1 MNTRESVLVGSQL
14 AVIVFSSLAAVH
26 IVQQLDTSIQ
36 IGGVPAY
43 YYLTHFLAIILL
55 LSLYPSVHKHNH
67 PGSACL
73 ALFSSIFLLVTWLVL
88 ASIPVLPFLSEALP
102 SFTHLNMDYILQ
114 LFPIVTFAIA
124 TTMGAFSAIV
134 APFDRGKCFVIFL
147 IALALPAIF
156 AESMV
161 DWRRFFYDM
170 ITVSKTYTLISPLAP
185 LFSVLREMFIL
196 LTSNSRMNQ
205 LELYAMCFGLLAG
218 YIVLRYATRIALT
231 QQEFSKRGAS
241 ASDTASI
248 SHGVILIAALTA
260 TSMVPVASAAIVA
273 PLIAPHLV
281 SMIQP
286 LLTDLPEFTV
296 LLGIG
301 TGTIA
306 LATSYIFT
314 KKAVG
319 MPLHKARGRASL
331 ESDQAPS
338 KEKIGPKRKP
348 YDNKVADVAEHRLPD
363 PLCLAAVLLG
373 IILLSVGSIWTMQ
386 TLDLLDKCVETD
398 GIVVELSWKWI
409 MDDRYNRRLIAYPVF
424 QFVEARTREEIRVV
438 SSLGGNPPTYSIGQ
452 EVHILYNPQDPQNV
466 IFVEASREDIWLRS
480 TIIPVSGVSFLAIG
494 LIYYGFYVR
503 KRSMF
508 T

>member
-1 MNTRESVLVGSQL
+1 MNAREIVLEGSQL
-14 AVIVFSSLAAVH
+14 AVIVFSSLAVVH
-26 IVQQLDTSIQ
+26 ILTQLDTSIQ

-55 LSLYPSVHKHNH
+55 LSLYPSVHKRNH

-73 ALFSSIFLLVTWLVL
+73 ALFSSIFLLVIWLVL
-88 ASIPVLPFLSEALP
+88 ASIPFLPFLGEALP

-124 TTMGAFSAIV
+124 TAMGTFSAIV
-134 APFDRGKCFVIFL
+134 APSNRGKCFVIFL

-170 ITVSKTYTLISPLAP
+170 ITVSETYALISPLAP

-231 QQEFSKRGAS
+231 QQELSNRGAS

-248 SHGVILIAALTA
+248 SHGVILIAALAA
-260 TSMVPVASAAIVA
+260 TSIVPAASAAIVA
-273 PLIAPHLV
+273 PLVAPYLV

-286 LLTDLPEFTV
+286 LLNELPESTI

-301 TGTIA
+301 MGTIA

-314 KKAVG
+314 KKAAG
-319 MPLHKARGRASL
+319 MPLHKARGRTSL
-331 ESDQAPS
+331 ESDQAPL
-338 KEKIGPKRKP
+338 KEKIVRKRKP
-348 YDNKVADVAEHRLPD
+348 YNNKIADVAEHRLPD
-363 PLCLAAVLLG
+363 PLCLTSVLLG
-373 IILLSVGSIWTMQ
+373 IVLLSAGSILTMQ
-386 TLDLLDKCVETD
+386 TLDLLDTGVETD
-398 GIVVELSWKWI
+398 GIVVELSWKPN
-409 MDDRYNRRLIAYPVF
+409 RYNRPIAYPVF
-424 QFVEARTREEIRVV
+424 EFVEARTREEIRVV
-438 SSLGGNPPTYSIGQ
+438 SRLGGNPPTYSVGQ
-452 EVHILYNPQDPQNV
+452 EVHILYDPQDPQNV
-466 IFVEASREDIWLRS
+466 IFVDETREDIRLRS

-494 LIYYGFYVR
+494 SIYYGFYVR
-503 KRSMF
+503 KRR